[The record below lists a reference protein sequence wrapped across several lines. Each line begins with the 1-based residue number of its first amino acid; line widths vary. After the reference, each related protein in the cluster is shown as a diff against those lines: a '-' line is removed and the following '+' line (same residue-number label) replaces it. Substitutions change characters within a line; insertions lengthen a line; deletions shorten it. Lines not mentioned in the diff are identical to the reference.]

1 MVHCAYIKRRPI
13 LSSNPFPWE
22 WRIYIPSI
30 VYVNKPCI
38 FDSKYFCVF
47 VGGWTAK
54 IGGVEYLFFMKVKIS
69 QSIFEALSG
78 RIKNDEID
86 KTEDDSFMSKV
97 YLSDKYVKKIAKKGE
112 YPYRE
117 ILQYKVMEKHP
128 DIFPKTVVRELK
140 NEKIVIVQE
149 KLDTGGI
156 KNIFD
161 SVEKSIK
168 KAVGQLD
175 AVGELDASYLDF
187 VDESILGHRYLRL
200 TIQALA
206 SYNMSKDVE
215 KNLEKII
222 NKIDKNG
229 DEIELHYFQQFLEI
243 ARELYKIKNK
253 VPDLNRFDSHYGN
266 FGVDGNGNIKVFDF
280 ASPFSTALKTPK
292 EKLTHKEEIDNYDN
306 LSITPQ
312 QAALLF
318 SEKFGL
324 GFFNPNLRNQGE
336 ELFSNQDD
344 FKPRR
349 TDYSYFLDNYLTSVG
364 KRFVDF
370 LEENIEKKYVRD
382 TVSDYHFM
390 VNKNPI
396 KKIFDSY
403 FPSKNAITKK
413 QVLHF
418 LENFMES
425 EIQERK
431 YKTFKKDMF
440 GSVSP
445 SIQMSQL
452 DNFFEELSK
461 FGLPINMVEAKK

>member
-13 LSSNPFPWE
+13 LSPNPFPWE
-22 WRIYIPSI
+22 WRVYIPSI

-69 QSIFEALSG
+69 QSIFEAL
-78 RIKNDEID
+78 RNKNTNDY
-86 KTEDDSFMSKV
+86 DDSSAFSIVYIGNKV
-97 YLSDKYVKKIAKKGE
+97 VKKIPNDGKYSFE
-112 YPYRE
+112 E
-117 ILQYKVMEKHP
+117 LLQYDVMSQNP

-140 NEKIVIVQE
+140 NGKIVIVQE

-243 ARELYKIKNK
+243 ARELHKIKNK

-280 ASPFSTALKTPK
+280 ANPFSTALKTPK

-418 LENFMES
+418 LENFMEV
-425 EIQERK
+425 EIQEGK

-461 FGLPINMVEAKK
+461 FGLPINMVEAKQ